1 MSFNEAE
8 NWTPKMQILYP
19 CKEILQKAEEPNKD
33 NQHVLETP
41 CLRKKDNEKT
51 EKYGLISMRT
61 EKSIT
66 SRGQNTN

>member
-1 MSFNEAE
+1 MRLKTGHQKCRF
-8 NWTPKMQILYP
+8 LYP
-19 CKEILQKAEEPNKD
+19 CKEMLQKAEEPNKD

-41 CLRKKDNEKT
+41 CLGKKDNEKT
-51 EKYGLISMRT
+51 EKCGLISMRP

>member
-41 CLRKKDNEKT
+41 CLRKKIMKRLKNMD
-51 EKYGLISMRT
+51 
-61 EKSIT
+61 
-66 SRGQNTN
+66 